1 MDRDQARIFVKQVLK
16 SETDFLADL
25 QEYQEKMESVE
36 DWENVSRDFAPR
48 VKAFYN
54 AQLEQWQRYYLGLDC
69 KSCCSSLSL
78 LTSVLNSCDE

>member
-25 QEYQEKMESVE
+25 KDYQEKMESVE

-69 KSCCSSLSL
+69 KSVCFLNNSLR
-78 LTSVLNSCDE
+78 VV